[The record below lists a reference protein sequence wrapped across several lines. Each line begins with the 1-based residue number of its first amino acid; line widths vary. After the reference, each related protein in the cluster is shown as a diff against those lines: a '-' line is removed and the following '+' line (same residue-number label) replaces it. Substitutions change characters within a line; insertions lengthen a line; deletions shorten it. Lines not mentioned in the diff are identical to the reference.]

1 MIDLD
6 ELLMIAG
13 VIILIDV
20 SGLELVWP
28 DNLPE

>member
-6 ELLMIAG
+6 ELLVIAG
-13 VIILIDV
+13 AIILIDV
-20 SGLELVWP
+20 SGLELVWT